1 VLDIQAAIAH
11 LPAGLGPEA
20 PIWFAAAP
28 GVHAPIWSGLDLVA
42 SWSIAAATGL
52 NRSA

>member
-1 VLDIQAAIAH
+1 VFDIQAAIAH
-11 LPAGLGPEA
+11 L